1 MRENALQALPRPR
14 GRVRMAMLMSQYPA
28 VSHTFFLAEVL
39 GLRRE
44 GFHIETVSINPPDRP
59 LHDLP
64 AAEAAEAKTTKYLKT
79 GFAGQALRLLGIVL
93 LHPVAVLRGLVAAI
107 GYAEWDIGMLAWAL
121 AYLAEGLLL
130 GAWMRRRKLD
140 HLHVHFGS
148 AVATVGY
155 LCSKAWGIP
164 YSMTMH
170 GPTEY
175 FHMRSY
181 RLLEKF
187 SAAQFVL
194 SISDF
199 GRWNA
204 MFLLPSHQWHKIRV
218 CRLGIHPDKF
228 PGAAWAL
235 PQQDRE
241 LHVLCVGRLVP
252 DKGQRIL
259 LRAVK
264 ALQSE
269 GLRFRVTL
277 VGRGEDREPLEQ
289 FAKVHGLPVTFTGAL
304 AHDQALT
311 LVQTADL
318 FVLPSFAEGI
328 PVALMEAMAAR
339 VPCIS
344 TTACGIPELIR
355 NGEEGLLV
363 PPGDEPSLVDALRR
377 LLEDEGLRAQLGEA
391 GRRRVL
397 ADYNLEENIP
407 RKARL
412 LEELLAEARDRNRN
426 GER

>member
-1 MRENALQALPRPR
+1 
-14 GRVRMAMLMSQYPA
+14 MAMLMSQYPA
-28 VSHTFFLAEVL
+28 ISHTFFLAEVL

-44 GFHIETVSINPPDRP
+44 GFQIETVSINPPDRP
-59 LHDLP
+59 LRELP
-64 AAEAAEAKTTKYLKT
+64 PAEAGEARTTKYLKT
-79 GFAGQALRLLGIVL
+79 GLATQVLRLAGIVL
-93 LHPVAVLRGLVAAI
+93 RHPVVALRGALAALQY
-107 GYAEWDIGMLAWAL
+107 GGWDLALQAWGL

-140 HLHVHFGS
+140 HLHIHFGS
-148 AVATVGY
+148 SVATVGY
-155 LCSKAWGIP
+155 LGAKAWKIP
-164 YSMTMH
+164 FSMTMH

-175 FHMRSY
+175 FDMRSY
-181 RLLEKF
+181 RLLQKF
-187 SAAQFVL
+187 SAAEFVI

-204 MFLLPSHQWHKIRV
+204 MFLLPPHQWHKLRV
-218 CRLGIHPDKF
+218 CRLGIYPEKF
-228 PGAAWAL
+228 ADSARKL
-235 PQQDRE
+235 PVGNRE

-259 LRAVK
+259 LRAVL
-264 ALQSE
+264 ALQRQ

-277 VGRGEDREPLEQ
+277 VGRGDEREALEQ
-289 FAKVHGLPVTFTGAL
+289 FARAHQLPVTFTGAL
-304 AHDQALT
+304 AHDPTLA
-311 LVQTADL
+311 LVQTADI

-328 PVALMEAMAAR
+328 PIALMEAMAAR
-339 VPCIS
+339 VPCVS

-355 NGEEGLLV
+355 HGEEGLLV
-363 PPGDEPSLVDALRR
+363 PPGDENSLAEALRR

-412 LEELLAEARDRNRN
+412 LEEMLGSTRHRIRN
-426 GER
+426 GA

>member
-1 MRENALQALPRPR
+1 MKENALQAQSRPR

-28 VSHTFFLAEVL
+28 ISHTFFLAEVL

-59 LHDLP
+59 LPELSP
-64 AAEAAEAKTTKYLKT
+64 AEAAEARTTEYLKAN
-79 GFAGQALRLLGIVL
+79 FAAQLLRLFAIVLRHPLVALRGVLASLRYGGWDLGL
-93 LHPVAVLRGLVAAI
+93 Q
-107 GYAEWDIGMLAWAL
+107 AWGL

-130 GAWMRRRKLD
+130 GAWMRRRRLD
-140 HLHVHFGS
+140 HLHIHFGGS
-148 AVATVGY
+148 VATVGY
-155 LCSKAWGIP
+155 LGAKAWGIP

-175 FHMRSY
+175 FNMRSY

-187 SAAQFVL
+187 SSAEFVI

-204 MFLLPSHQWHKIRV
+204 MFLLPSHQWHKVRV
-218 CRLGIHPDKF
+218 CPLGIAPERFAD
-228 PGAAWAL
+228 PPRAL
-235 PQQDRE
+235 PAEDHE

-264 ALQSE
+264 ALQQQ
-269 GLRFRVTL
+269 GLRFRLTL
-277 VGRGEDREPLEQ
+277 VGRGEEREALEQ
-289 FAKVHGLPVTFTGAL
+289 YARAHQLPVTFAGAL
-304 AHDQALT
+304 EHDKTLA
-311 LVQTADL
+311 LVQTADI

-363 PPGDEPSLVDALRR
+363 PPGDERSLADALRR
-377 LLEDEGLRAQLGEA
+377 LLEDEALRAQMGEA

-397 ADYNLEENIP
+397 ADYNLEQNIP

-412 LEELLAEARDRNRN
+412 LEELLAGMRQRGRK
-426 GER
+426 